1 MRQNVFVASMTV
13 GLLAFTC
20 MPITSG
26 QAANDSP
33 AAHPETKQGVGT
45 VMERAVRSQAEH
57 EISQQRKKIMDEALP
72 AIVET
77 KNAIKALEKKK
88 SQDALKAL
96 ERATGKLNIM
106 LARDPKLKLAPITVD
121 VSTQDLYTTVDQI
134 QKDRKQAAEYLEDG
148 EVYKARML
156 IRGLASEIVITVSSI
171 PLKTYTVAITAA
183 VPLIDQGKIE
193 DAKAALQTALDTL
206 VVTEHIIPLPLV
218 RAEENLVQAEALAQK
233 ATRSEEDNTAL
244 AKLLNEARAQL
255 KLSEILGYG
264 TKNDYEKFYAE
275 IKEIEDKTQG
285 GKSAQ
290 GLFGPVN
297 KYLSDLRRSI
307 FG

>member
-121 VSTQDLYTTVDQI
+121 VSTQDLYATVDQI
-134 QKDRKQAAEYLEDG
+134 KKDRKQAEKYLEDG

-285 GKSAQ
+285 GKSAK